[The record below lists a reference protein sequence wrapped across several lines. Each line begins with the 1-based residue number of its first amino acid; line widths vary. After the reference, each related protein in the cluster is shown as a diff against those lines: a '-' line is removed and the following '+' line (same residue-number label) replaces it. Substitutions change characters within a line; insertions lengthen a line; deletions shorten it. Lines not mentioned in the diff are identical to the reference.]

1 MSERTNT
8 RPAKTPPPRSPAPSD
23 RDTSPHTP
31 NSKPPLKSLTR
42 HPPLGDR
49 DKAILSLCEGRR
61 RELGISKSEAGRR
74 AQIDRSD
81 AVRALGLKSATPR
94 TVLAL
99 ARLFEIGDAQGLNRA
114 GRLEALLIESQ
125 AQLERLA
132 KIHGDLAALAAHD
145 PPLG

>member
-1 MSERTNT
+1 MSERTT
-8 RPAKTPPPRSPAPSD
+8 TTPAKTPPPRSPAPSG
-23 RDTSPHTP
+23 RDTSPRTP

-94 TVLAL
+94 TILAL
-99 ARLFEIGDAQGLNRA
+99 ARLFEIGNIQGLNRA